1 MKTKQEFI
9 ATATHSQT
17 HGRIEF
23 TGTEALTELLGRFGS
38 GRLVHLYADAP
49 QKADAELGD
58 LPEAQRELMAENKR
72 LTTERSEDEVLAETD
87 RYRAEVERLTTE
99 RDAWKSNC
107 EDQITLLNKIADE
120 RDALKADAERYR
132 WLRTC
137 NNDSHVIYGDT
148 QNCELMMEE
157 VLDAAID
164 AAIAKEQA

>member
-1 MKTKQEFI
+1 MSIFDYAKLYEELRKAIDGGSESMTHKNALEAVRYWQDQPTPQQEFI

-38 GRLVHLYADAP
+38 GRLVHLCAADT
-49 QKADAELGD
+49 L
-58 LPEAQRELMAENKR
+58 
-72 LTTERSEDEVLAETD
+72 
-87 RYRAEVERLTTE
+87 ERLT
-99 RDAWKSNC
+99 A
-107 EDQITLLNKIADE
+107 E
-120 RDALKADAERYR
+120 RDALAKDAERYR

-164 AAIAKEQA
+164 AAIKGEKP